1 MNDKVKTLIGKNT
14 KEASEILKNCRW
26 RIVSE
31 DNTDYIITS
40 DLDFNRYNLY
50 LEKGIIVDVKFF

>member
-1 MNDKVKTLIGKNT
+1 MNDKIKILIGKNI
-14 KEASEILKNCRW
+14 KEASEILKNYRW

-31 DNTDYIITS
+31 DNKDYIITA